1 MRNKSLKLIVMHN
14 GEFWIYEYTRVITA
28 QLYDV
33 LKHRKEVTSV
43 ILLILTVEFLV
54 IIVCLRILRILI
66 LLACVVNWDVRN
78 GSLTLVDDVQAPYSL

>member
-14 GEFWIYEYTRVITA
+14 GEFWIYQYTGVITA